1 MYIGFVVYL
10 VGEVVLF
17 VYDEEGFSGTE
28 EISGGTGE
36 INKERR
42 DIGNPSFITC
52 SAGESNES
60 AIISVDSGLE
70 GL

>member
-1 MYIGFVVYL
+1 MYIGFIVYL
-10 VGEVVLF
+10 VGKVVLF
-17 VYDEEGFSGTE
+17 VYDEEGFGSTE

-42 DIGNPSFITC
+42 DIGNPYCC
-52 SAGESNES
+52 SAGESDES
-60 AIISVDSGLE
+60 TVISVDSGLE